1 MAETNFT
8 GRLLAAMRSMGNPP
22 LDSEGKV
29 RTKSGY
35 EYTYRYA
42 SLKSILGVVRPAL
55 LDQGII
61 LRQGL
66 TAHEAAHVKG
76 GVYFILETGVQD
88 SETKEYYTLDER
100 LVYLNDN
107 AQTFGSYETYMRR
120 YALNTAF
127 GLVGDADDDGAATVT
142 PEEAEKAHGD
152 AMEAGQALADAINI
166 YCVVTNSDPSQVRAT
181 IKRKLAQTGE
191 GGNPEALKREAENLH
206 QAVRALKPGAE

>member
-1 MAETNFT
+1 MSETSFT
-8 GRLLAAMRSMGNPP
+8 ARLLAAMRSMGNPP

-35 EYTYRYA
+35 EYSYQYS

-55 LDQGII
+55 LDQGLI
-61 LRQGL
+61 LRQGM
-66 TAHEAAHVKG
+66 TAHEAEHVKG
-76 GVYFILETGVQD
+76 GVYFLLETGLQD
-88 SETKEYYTLDER
+88 TEADTYYTLDER
-100 LVYLNDN
+100 FIYLNDN
-107 AQTFGSYETYMRR
+107 AQQFGSYETYMRR
-120 YALNTAF
+120 YALITTF

-142 PEEAEKAHGD
+142 PEQADKAHGD